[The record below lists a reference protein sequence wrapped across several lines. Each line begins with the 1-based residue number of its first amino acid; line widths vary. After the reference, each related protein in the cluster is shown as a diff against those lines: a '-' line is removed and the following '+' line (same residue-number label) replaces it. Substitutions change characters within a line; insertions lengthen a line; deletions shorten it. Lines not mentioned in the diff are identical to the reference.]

1 MAIPASHIVNVLPRV
16 VVGGSNDLELNGL
29 LLTKNAL
36 ISATTM
42 VLPFP
47 SAAAVGAY
55 FGIDS
60 VEYHAADVYF
70 AGYDNKFSAPHSFL
84 VARRIDAPVAAW
96 LRSARNTKTMAQFK
110 AITDGGMVITVD
122 NTAHTLSALD
132 FSAAISYSDVA
143 LVIQTAL
150 VAGGATGATVTYS
163 SLNGSFT
170 ITSGATGEISEVG
183 FGSSP
188 ATGTDLAVFMGWREV
203 DGAIISQGMDALTP
217 EEQMAIILNKTRNWV
232 CFTTAWEVDSDEALL
247 WDAWS
252 QYGYLYLPWTTSPVA
267 ISPDSQVDVASVIKN
282 TTNGGAYTA
291 VAYGPIDISAF
302 IMGIVASI
310 AWMREQG
317 TITLA
322 FKRQSGLAPWVV
334 DEQAATILEAKGYNY
349 IGNFAARNTEF
360 VFLFPGQML
369 NSDYGFIDSYVN
381 SIWFNERLQVSLM
394 DGITSVGRAPYNAR
408 GYNMIAAW
416 MADPINEARTNGA
429 IEPGI
434 QLSERQKTEV
444 SNEAGLNI
452 SDELWTQGYY
462 VQVLDPGA
470 PVRARR
476 ESPIVNIWYTYGGA
490 IHKIDVASTA
500 IL

>member
-170 ITSGATGEISEVG
+170 ITSGTTGENSEVG
-183 FGSSP
+183 FGASP
-188 ATGTDLAVFMGWREV
+188 ATGTDLAVFMGWREA
-203 DGAIISQGMDALTP
+203 DGAIISQGMDTLTP
-217 EEQMAIILNKTRNWV
+217 EAQMAIILNKTRNWV

-322 FKRQSGLAPWVV
+322 VRFGPLGGGRTSRY
-334 DEQAATILEAKGYNY
+334 D
-349 IGNFAARNTEF
+349 IGSQG
-360 VFLFPGQML
+360 VQLHWKLCGQE
-369 NSDYGFIDSYVN
+369 Y
-381 SIWFNERLQVSLM
+381 
-394 DGITSVGRAPYNAR
+394 
-408 GYNMIAAW
+408 
-416 MADPINEARTNGA
+416 
-429 IEPGI
+429 
-434 QLSERQKTEV
+434 
-444 SNEAGLNI
+444 
-452 SDELWTQGYY
+452 
-462 VQVLDPGA
+462 
-470 PVRARR
+470 
-476 ESPIVNIWYTYGGA
+476 
-490 IHKIDVASTA
+490 
-500 IL
+500 